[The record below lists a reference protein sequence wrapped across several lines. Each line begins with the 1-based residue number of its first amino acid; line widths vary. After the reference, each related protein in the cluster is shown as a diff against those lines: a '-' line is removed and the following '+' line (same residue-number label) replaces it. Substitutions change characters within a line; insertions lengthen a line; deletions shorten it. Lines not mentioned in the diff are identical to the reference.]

1 MGCKIIRKAVGLG
14 IRMKY
19 ARIEPEV
26 WECAKRAY
34 LEGVPIA
41 RVADKHG
48 LKLATLKSKIAREQ
62 WNAERTKGRGVTP
75 SQNGNANHSQ
85 VQQSRVSG
93 ENATLSRLPRE
104 ARLAALAGVDPAAY
118 QETLATI
125 LEELAAEGIGEMEPP
140 RSPGEL
146 ARVNDAIRKA
156 RRMDVKAGAPAGFV
170 RPLRTLT
177 RQPALELDITPADPL
192 ADFPI

>member
-1 MGCKIIRKAVGLG
+1 ML
-14 IRMKY
+14 M
-19 ARIEPEV
+19 
-26 WECAKRAY
+26 
-34 LEGVPIA
+34 
-41 RVADKHG
+41 RVAAERFGINYDTMRG
-48 LKLATLKSKIAREQ
+48 RSQREQ
-62 WNAERTKGRGVTP
+62 WRTEKRVKRDAREAAP
-75 SQNGNANHSQ
+75 SKDWQGLPTTGLNETESQ
-85 VQQSRVSG
+85 LQQSRVSDVD
-93 ENATLSRLPRE
+93 ATLSRLPRE

-156 RRMDVKAGAPAGFV
+156 RRMDVKQGQPAGFV

-177 RQPALELDITPADPL
+177 RQPALELDITPSDPL
-192 ADFPI
+192 EGFPI